1 MRASFFKRKSTVITA
16 LLTQEDS
23 VEKLLSRIQEAVP
36 LGAEGIAVELGSLPP
51 ELRTPENYRRFMD
64 AAPELPFMF
73 ILYRNDRWLGAD
85 DDARQKYLL
94 DAASAGADVI
104 DVMGDLFDPAPYEL
118 AVNPVAIEKQKAL
131 IREIH
136 ARGAKVIM
144 SSHLSNHARTAQ
156 EVLAHLREQESR
168 GADILKIVTG
178 VNTEEELIEAFRTT
192 MLLQRE
198 LDKPFVHLCNGKFSR
213 PHRFLGPKFG
223 VAIAFAVFTET
234 PQSQPT
240 IPQLKNVLGSI
251 HWNIQ
256 DGPEAVE

>member
-1 MRASFFKRKSTVITA
+1 MRASFFNRKTTVITA

-23 VEKLLSRIQEAVP
+23 VEKMLSRIQEAVR
-36 LGAEGIAVELGSLPP
+36 LGAEGIAMELGSLPP
-51 ELRTPENYRRFMD
+51 ELRTPDNYRRFMD
-64 AAPELPFMF
+64 SAPELPFMF
-73 ILYRNDRWLGAD
+73 ILYRNDRWLGSD
-85 DDARQKYLL
+85 DDARQKFLL
-94 DAASAGADVI
+94 EAASAGAEVI
-104 DVMGDLFDPAPYEL
+104 DVMGDLYDPTPYEL
-118 AVNPVAIEKQKAL
+118 AVNSAAIEKQKAL

-144 SSHLSNHARTAQ
+144 SSHMSSQTRTAE

-178 VNTEEELIEAFRTT
+178 VNTEEELLEAFRTT
-192 MLLQRE
+192 MLLHRE

-213 PHRFLGPKFG
+213 PHRFFGPKLG
-223 VAIAFAVFTET
+223 AAIAFAVFTET

-240 IPQLKNVLGSI
+240 IPQLKNVLSSI

-256 DGPEAVE
+256 DGPESAK